1 MACIS
6 ISLNTMVSLVA
17 KKMNLSQSMNPY
29 PLDTLLLVLYVAIM
43 LPPKSLIPSI
53 RVEMKFQLCCGLT
66 HVRSKMEERECRE
79 GKGHAT

>member
-29 PLDTLLLVLYVAIM
+29 PLDTLLLVLYGVTQEPQSVHYSEM
-43 LPPKSLIPSI
+43 EEL

-66 HVRSKMEERECRE
+66 HVRRV
-79 GKGHAT
+79 KGGGTAPGR